1 MTGLPCVTVHQRL
14 APQNP
19 FPAAFLD
26 IFYGYLCLLGAPPG
40 SPQSPMAGKSIV
52 IAGDSSGA
60 CLALGLLQV
69 LLNLKRNGVSTIEF
83 HGRKVKLELPAGL
96 TLLSAVGDLTNS
108 LPSYKENFL
117 TDWFPAYDPKNLPG
131 FPTCEIW
138 PADPPRGNIYCDVS
152 ILDHPLV
159 SPTASRDWT
168 GSPPLW
174 FASGQEMI
182 VDAPKLIAQ
191 TAFSQGT
198 TVVFQEYES
207 MPHIFMTQFLDSSQS
222 RKCWSDWAGVCKSL
236 INADAITSKAEFIKA
251 KGLQIEQLDLTKLT
265 VLTVE
270 EARRR
275 MRQAAK
281 AMTPFTGRTEDMSK
295 L

>member
-19 FPAAFLD
+19 FPAALLD
-26 IFYGYLCLLGAPPG
+26 IFYGYLSLLGAPPG
-40 SPQSPMAGKSIV
+40 SPHSPMAGKSIV

-69 LLNLKRNGVSTIEF
+69 LLNVKRNGVSTIEF
-83 HGRKVKLELPAGL
+83 HGRKVKLELPAGF

-117 TDWFPAYDPKNLPG
+117 TDWFPASDPKNLPG

-152 ILDHPLV
+152 ILDHPLA
-159 SPTASRDWT
+159 SPTASTDWT

-182 VDAPKLIAQ
+182 VDAAKLIAQ
-191 TAFSQGT
+191 TAFSHGT
-198 TVVFQEYES
+198 TVIFQEYES
-207 MPHIFMTQFLDSSQS
+207 MPHIFMTQFLDSPQS
-222 RKCWSDWAGVCKSL
+222 RKCWNDWAEVCKSL
-236 INADAITSKAEFIKA
+236 INDDAITSKAEFIKA
-251 KGLQIEQLDLTKLT
+251 KGLQAEQLDLTKLT
-265 VLTVE
+265 ILTVE

-275 MRQAAK
+275 MRQAAM
-281 AMTPFTGRTEDMSK
+281 AMTPFTGKREDMSK